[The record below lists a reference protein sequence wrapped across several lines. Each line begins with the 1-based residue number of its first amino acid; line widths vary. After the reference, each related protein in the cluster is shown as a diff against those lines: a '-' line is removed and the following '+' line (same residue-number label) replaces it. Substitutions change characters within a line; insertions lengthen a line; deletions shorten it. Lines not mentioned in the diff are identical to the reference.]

1 MPDQVHDAGSR
12 SAELLLVRDAQA
24 GDVVALGVLFERYRP
39 AMHAVALGVLGRPS
53 DAEDAVQDAMLAAL
67 GRIGDLRD
75 PGAIGP
81 WLKMIVRNCCRMH
94 VRANLPGPVAEP
106 LPVSRPAEAA
116 ADPAVLLEDHAARDW
131 VWDAVEQ
138 LSEPL
143 RVVTLLRYFTRVATY
158 EQIAAICGIPVGT
171 VRSRLSKARSTLAG
185 RLRESAAEAHGD
197 AQAITAARRR
207 EAEQILLPGPRE
219 YAALLRGTWHPR
231 LRTVWPDG
239 RQTLGVE
246 PVIGLLD
253 RSTSAGVVQ
262 RLPTVVA
269 SRQIVIWETEILN
282 PPEDPYHCPA
292 GSAWLMWHDAGRVS
306 RLRLFHEPHA
316 QPHAA

>member
-1 MPDQVHDAGSR
+1 MRDQVHDAGSR
-12 SAELLLVRDAQA
+12 AAELLLVRDAQA
-24 GDVVALGVLFERYRP
+24 GDVAALGVLFDRYRP
-39 AMHAVALGVLGRPS
+39 AMHGVALGVLGRPGE
-53 DAEDAVQDAMLAAL
+53 AEDAVQDAMLTAL

-94 VRANLPGPVAEP
+94 IRANLPVPVGEP
-106 LPVSRPAEAA
+106 LPVYRLAEAV
-116 ADPAVLLEDHAARDW
+116 DPAALLANHGTRDW
-131 VWDAVEQ
+131 VWHALEQ

-143 RVVTLLRYFTRVATY
+143 RVVTLLRYFTGVATY

-171 VRSRLSKARSTLAG
+171 VRSRLSKARSTLA
-185 RLRESAAEAHGD
+185 RHLRESAAEAHD
-197 AQAITAARRR
+197 DVRAITAARRR
-207 EAEQILLPGPRE
+207 EAEQILLPGPRD
-219 YAALLRGTWHPR
+219 YAAALRDAWHPR

-239 RQTLGVE
+239 RHTLGVN
-246 PVIGLLD
+246 PVIDLLD

-262 RLPTVVA
+262 RLQSVVA
-269 SRQIVIWETEILN
+269 SRQIVIWEAAMLN

-292 GSAWLMWHDAGRVS
+292 GAAWVMWLDAGRVS

-316 QPHAA
+316 A